1 MPSERGSQPP
11 ESARVPVDIRRF
23 PWIRKLAADYAF
35 AFPSLA
41 PFFAGDPAQPSS
53 WSDAI
58 ARVQKH
64 PRQRAQMAGILRA
77 QLERRDAPPAAR
89 EAASLLADEK
99 SVAIVTGQQAGLFGG
114 PLYTLYKAL
123 TALALARRVQQE
135 RHIPAVAVFWVE
147 AEDHDWNEVSS
158 CAVLDSDFQR
168 RVIQLDPPPGAGHTP
183 VGFVKL
189 ASDIETALEQLASTL
204 PPTEFT
210 GTLLES
216 LGTAYRPGR
225 GMADAFARWME
236 TLAGGHG
243 LVVFD
248 CSDAAAKP
256 LAGEIFA
263 REIQQP
269 GMTWQLA
276 GEAGDRL
283 AAGGYHT
290 QVAGSSEDGPALFH
304 LDGSRTAIKAAEA
317 AAFAAEVRTAPAAFS
332 PNVLLRPIVE
342 DTLFPTVCYVSG
354 PNELAYLAQL
364 RNVYEHFGVP
374 MPLFYPRLS
383 ATVLDSAGARFL
395 SRHDLPLEALQA
407 RDEAALNR
415 LLASS
420 LPEAVDRALHEADT
434 SVERSMAA
442 LVAALPAIDPTLE
455 GAARSTLG
463 KLQHD
468 LASLRGKIISA
479 AKKRDE
485 TLRRQ
490 FFRAQ
495 SQAFPDGIPQERA
508 LGTVSLLNR
517 YGPAFVERLLD
528 ELPLDLGHHWILTV

>member
-1 MPSERGSQPP
+1 VPSERGSQPP
-11 ESARVPVDIRRF
+11 ESARIPVDIRRF

-41 PFFAGDPAQPSS
+41 PFFAGDPALPSS

-58 ARVQKH
+58 ARAQKH
-64 PRQRAQMAGILRA
+64 PRQRAQLAGILRA
-77 QLERRDAPPAAR
+77 QLERRDAPAAAR
-89 EAASLLADEK
+89 EAASLLADDK
-99 SVAIVTGQQAGLFGG
+99 SVAILTGQQAGLFGG
-114 PLYTLYKAL
+114 PLFTLYKAL
-123 TALALARRVQQE
+123 TALKLAERVRQE
-135 RHIPAVAVFWVE
+135 HHIPAVAIFWVE
-147 AEDHDWNEVSS
+147 AEDHDWDEVSS

-168 RVIQLDPPPGAGHTP
+168 RVIQLDSPPGAGHTP
-183 VGFVKL
+183 VGSIQL
-189 ASDIETALEQLASTL
+189 GSDIEAAIKQLASTL

-210 GTLLES
+210 GPLLES

-225 GMADAFARWME
+225 GMADAFARWMDA
-236 TLAGGHG
+236 LAGGHG

-248 CSDAAAKP
+248 CSDATAKP

-263 REIQQP
+263 REIQHP
-269 GMTWQLA
+269 GKTWQLA
-276 GEAGDRL
+276 GEAGKKL
-283 AAGGYHT
+283 AAGGYHA
-290 QVAGSSEDGPALFH
+290 QVAGSADDSPALFH
-304 LDGSRTAIKAAEA
+304 LDGGRTAIKAEEA
-317 AAFAAEVRTAPAAFS
+317 AAFATEVRASPAAFS

-342 DTLFPTVCYVSG
+342 ETLFPTVCYVSG

-364 RNVYEHFGVP
+364 RKVYEHFGVP

-383 ATVLDSAGARFL
+383 ATILDSASARFL
-395 SRHDLPLEALQA
+395 SKHDLPLEALHA

-420 LPEAVDRALHEADT
+420 LPAGVDRALHEADA
-434 SVERSMAA
+434 SIERSMAA
-442 LVAALPAIDPTLE
+442 LLAAVPAIDPTLE
-455 GAARSTLG
+455 GAVRSTLG

-468 LASLRGKIISA
+468 LATLRGKVISA

-495 SQAFPDGIPQERA
+495 SQAFPEGIPQERA
-508 LGTVSLLNR
+508 IGAVSLLNR
-517 YGPAFVERLLD
+517 YGPALVERLLS